1 MNETMIRDMTR
12 GPLFKQLVAYS
23 IPIIVGN
30 ILQSLYNVVDMLIV
44 GN

>member
-30 ILQSLYNVVDMLIV
+30 IL
-44 GN
+44 

>member
-12 GPLFKQLVAYS
+12 GPLFKQLVSYS

-30 ILQSLYNVVDMLIV
+30 IL
-44 GN
+44 